1 LKGESRRG
9 PGLVLGLAILTL
21 LVAGQSAPGKPRTRA
36 ALRGRQV
43 HQVYFANTPHQL
55 DVYRIY
61 GRRPGK
67 TLMIVGGIQGD
78 EPGGFLSADLYTD
91 ITLAQGNLIVVPR
104 ANLRSIILFRRGPSG
119 DMNRR
124 FASDSQRSYDEKIV
138 AILKR
143 LIAQSDYFLN
153 LHDGSG
159 YYHPRWI
166 SRMKNPLRY
175 GQSIIADAEVFR
187 DPATGREIHLGRLA
201 RKVVA
206 AVNRQIASPRYHF
219 RFNNHRTSRMDTL
232 HSEQRKSATFY
243 ALTRHGIPAYG
254 IETSRSLPSTWLKVR
269 QHALVI
275 NEFMRAW
282 GIIPESPRIYLARP
296 RLKYLVISVN
306 NNIPVALAD
315 GTVLRVAPGD
325 RINITHIEANYTRG
339 LTADV
344 LGLGT
349 LNDLRQPLVVN
360 RPTRIVV
367 RKDHLRCG
375 RVKIVVD
382 RRPRPGGSLAGLGS
396 RMVLFIIKVN
406 GQRRLVNSGEHL
418 SVIKGDRIQLVEV
431 LTNIKDQ
438 SNLKVNFKGF
448 VPPGA
453 RNAGEDRGFVI
464 DTGRHLKRRFSLRP
478 GRESYPVV
486 VSRSGRPIGRMVV
499 DVLEPRM
506 DYLVVGL
513 GRRRK
518 MAYANGETVR
528 ARRGD
533 VLKIV
538 DVKTNF
544 SLRHGVKIFLR
555 RLPGGRTL
563 ECPGGTIRLAVR
575 KRRPRGPDYQIVVKR
590 DHIPIG
596 RVYIQLN

>member
-1 LKGESRRG
+1 LAGEPIKRA
-9 PGLVLGLAILTL
+9 VIGLAVLTVVL
-21 LVAGQSAPGKPRTRA
+21 AGGPAPGASRVRA
-36 ALRGRQV
+36 SLQGSQV
-43 HQVYFANTPHQL
+43 HEVYFPNTPHQL

-104 ANLRSIILFRRGPSG
+104 ANLRSIILFNRGPSG

-124 FASDSQRSYDEKIV
+124 FASDSQRNYDEKIV
-138 AILKR
+138 AILKK

-166 SRMKNPLRY
+166 SRMMNPLRY
-175 GQSIIADAEVFR
+175 GQSIIADAEVYVY
-187 DPATGREIHLGRLA
+187 PATGRKIELGRLA

-206 AVNRQIASPRYHF
+206 AVNRQIPSRRHHF
-219 RFNNHRTSRMDTL
+219 RFNNHRTSRMDTI
-232 HSEQRKSATFY
+232 HAEQRKSATFY
-243 ALTRHGIPAYG
+243 ALTHHGIPAYG

-306 NNIPVALAD
+306 NNIPVALAN

-325 RINITHIEANYTRG
+325 RINIVHVEANYTRG

-349 LNDLRQPLVVN
+349 LNDLRQPLTVE
-360 RPTRIVV
+360 RSTRIVV

-375 RVKIVVD
+375 QVQILVD
-382 RRPRPGGSLAGLGS
+382 QGRRPRGTLASVGS
-396 RMVLFIIKVN
+396 RMVLFIVKVN
-406 GQRRLVNSGEHL
+406 GQRRLVLSGEHL
-418 SVIKGDRIQLVEV
+418 SVVKGDRLQLVEV

-438 SNLKVNFKGF
+438 SHLKVNFKGF
-448 VPPGA
+448 TPPGS
-453 RNAGEDRGFVI
+453 RNPGEDRGFVI
-464 DTGRHLKRRFSLRP
+464 DTGRQLQRHFSLHRD
-478 GRESYPVV
+478 RESYAVIA
-486 VSRSGRPIGRMVV
+486 SRSGRPVGRIVV
-499 DVLEPRM
+499 DLLAPRM

-513 GRRRK
+513 DRRRK
-518 MAYANGETVR
+518 MAYANGETVQ

-544 SLRHGVKIFLR
+544 TRRHGVKIYLR

-563 ECPGGTIRLAVR
+563 ECSGGTIRLGVR
-575 KRRPRGPDYQIVVKR
+575 KVRPRGPDYQILVKR

-596 RVYIQLN
+596 RVYIRLN